1 MLQGQLEHH
10 EEVVVIRSRA
20 IVEEIVRLP
29 GQRLQISHATPDQA
43 PSQPNTT
50 ENIPAPTVSSLPE
63 TSSNARETVPPI
75 LSAPRFVPAGTSPS
89 APVLVSDP
97 TSSEAPASVPT
108 PIFFSMVPARMSSK
122 VPASVRALNKRST
135 PVFFQPQTASNAP
148 ETRPVPTASNAPAT
162 VSAPPALNAP
172 ETVQAPTASSALK
185 TLPAPTWRNTSE
197 NFPAKS
203 SCQPERGSVTTSGD
217 AQITS
222 GLGSLSIGGVVAS
235 ASSPG
240 SYIL

>member
-1 MLQGQLEHH
+1 MQFHDREILQGQLEHH
-10 EEVVVIRSRA
+10 EAGVLIHRYQVV
-20 IVEEIVRLP
+20 EKIVRLLE
-29 GQRLQISHATPDQA
+29 QHLQISHATPDQA
-43 PSQPNTT
+43 PTSFITT
-50 ENIPAPTVSSLPE
+50 EN
-63 TSSNARETVPPI
+63 
-75 LSAPRFVPAGTSPS
+75 
-89 APVLVSDP
+89 
-97 TSSEAPASVPT
+97 
-108 PIFFSMVPARMSSK
+108 
-122 VPASVRALNKRST
+122 T
-135 PVFFQPQTASNAP
+135 PVPTASNAP
-148 ETRPVPTASNAPAT
+148 ANVPAPTVYSASETVLAPAASRSPTTVLTQTSSNAQETLPDSTASNAPAT

-172 ETVQAPTASSALK
+172 ETVQAPTASSAPK